1 MFQGERVEKRVL
13 VQSRLVRARSETE
26 IVQRRRHAAPRKKSM
41 GFDACVSDKAER
53 YTDISEGQISE
64 FTPEELC
71 MRIIRLAILIFL
83 LRIMRPI
90 SQRPEIPGFCREMG
104 LEKSVPPQSTD
115 FCRAEIRA
123 GHSGITR
130 TILEFME
137 FAETENDMRRRRL
150 RMRVLAE
157 VMQAEEAHSQA
168 GPVQQCSHKQ
178 ASCRQLHQGCKIW

>member
-1 MFQGERVEKRVL
+1 MQPYSNVC
-13 VQSRLVRARSETE
+13 SR
-26 IVQRRRHAAPRKKSM
+26 
-41 GFDACVSDKAER
+41 KADC
-53 YTDISEGQISE
+53 YTDISEGPISE
-64 FTPEELC
+64 FTPEGLC

-115 FCRAEIRA
+115 FCPAEIRA
-123 GHSGITR
+123 GRSGITR

-168 GPVQQCSHKQ
+168 GPVQQRSHKQ
-178 ASCRQLHQGCKIW
+178 ASCRQLHQGCKIWRSLDHRQGQVALRGEACDRLVENTRRG